1 MLKESVR
8 NVLARFG
15 LSLHRKESIHR
26 LFRELERLRRI
37 ASTVPGSNEPPPAR
51 ATTAP
56 NADLQAEL
64 AQAKEALEWYE
75 ERRDSFR
82 LTEDYNARAKEK
94 TIIDGASRFG
104 HIDFA
109 DLACWIFASSL
120 SNHRVI
126 HQRVDEATV
135 LWRSVKRTAGPIL
148 EVGRAA
154 GGSTIVILGSSGDRN
169 VVSIDRAPTQP
180 EMTKVVFSR
189 PDVQSR
195 LKLYNQSSREEIAER
210 EFGMM
215 FIDGDHSYE
224 GVCHDIATFWNC
236 LKSFDG
242 KAPLAVFHDAADN
255 PIGYV
260 PAVKRA
266 CDELIGEGRVA
277 RVVDSWGSMLA
288 VEKLGDLDQDRWYAK
303 EDRGFWKRYAG
314 SGYPVLS
321 PRTIRSSRDPDA
333 GTRAKGLINLLG
345 EENLDDPSWAKVG
358 ADLDIVFLEA
368 DNPVRFVR
376 ETPTEGEHKVEKSV
390 PLGRSRFAITVFLRP
405 VRRKSL
411 RLAVRAPGGA
421 PLAEVDFA
429 LVDDCRIERRQAGSG
444 ARIIDCGFLYGN
456 GFFRCDLAVETSE
469 RLPSVLVSVAA
480 LDESGSPRY
489 QGSPDRGFMVNL
501 ASVREL
507 Q

>member
-1 MLKESVR
+1 MLKDSVR

-26 LFRELERLRRI
+26 LFRELDRLRRI

-51 ATTAP
+51 ATAAAT
-56 NADLQAEL
+56 DLNAEL
-64 AQAKEALEWYE
+64 AAARAALDWYE
-75 ERRDSFR
+75 ERRDFFR
-82 LTEDYNARAKEK
+82 LTEDYNARAKERA
-94 TIIDGASRFG
+94 IVDGASKFG
-104 HIDFA
+104 QVDFA

-126 HQRVDEATV
+126 HQRIDETTV

-154 GGSTIVILGSSGDRN
+154 GGSTIAILGASGDRT

-180 EMTKVVFSR
+180 EMTKAVFSR

-195 LKLYNQSSREEIAER
+195 LKLYNQSSREEIAEQ

-236 LKSFDG
+236 LKSIDG
-242 KAPLAVFHDAADN
+242 KAPIAVFHDAADN

-266 CDELIGEGRVA
+266 CDELIGEGRTA
-277 RVVDSWGSMLA
+277 RVVESWGSMLA

-314 SGYPVLS
+314 PGYPVLS
-321 PRTIRSSRDPDA
+321 PRTIRSAPKSTVTA
-333 GTRAKGLINLLG
+333 RAKGLVNLLG
-345 EENLDDPSWAKVG
+345 EENLDDPSWIKVG

-376 ETPTEGEHKVEKSV
+376 ETPTVGEHKVEKTV
-390 PLGRSRFAITVFLRP
+390 TLGLSSFAVTVFLRP
-405 VRRKSL
+405 VRRKLL
-411 RLAVRAPGGA
+411 RLSVRTAAGA
-421 PLAEVDFA
+421 SLAEADFA
-429 LVDDCRIERRQAGSG
+429 LVDDCRIERQHAVDG
-444 ARIIDCGFLYGN
+444 ARIVDCAFLYGN
-456 GFFRCDLAVETSE
+456 GFFRCDLSIETSKP
-469 RLPSVLVSVAA
+469 LLSAVIAVAA

-489 QGSPDRGFMVNL
+489 QGSPDCGFMMNL

-507 Q
+507 R

>member
-1 MLKESVR
+1 MLKESIR

-15 LSLHRKESIHR
+15 LSLHRKESVHK
-26 LFRELERLRRI
+26 LFRELDRLRRI
-37 ASTVPGSNEPPPAR
+37 ASTVPGSNEPPPLAR
-51 ATTAP
+51 TAT

-64 AQAKEALEWYE
+64 AAAREALDWYE

-94 TIIDGASRFG
+94 SIVEGAARFG
-104 HIDFA
+104 QVDFA

-120 SNHRVI
+120 SNHRVV
-126 HQRVDEATV
+126 HQRIDEATV

-154 GGSTIVILGSSGDRN
+154 GGSTIIILGASNDRT

-180 EMTKVVFSR
+180 EMTKAVFSR
-189 PDVQSR
+189 PDVRSR
-195 LKLYNQSSREEIAER
+195 LRLYNQSSREEIAEQ
-210 EFGMM
+210 EFGMI

-236 LKSFDG
+236 LKSIDG
-242 KAPLAVFHDAADN
+242 KAPIAVFHDAADN

-277 RVVDSWGSMLA
+277 RVVESWGSMLA

-303 EDRGFWKRYAG
+303 EDRGFWRRYAS
-314 SGYPVLS
+314 SGFPVLS
-321 PRTIRSSRDPDA
+321 PRTIRSAPASA
-333 GTRAKGLINLLG
+333 ARAKGVVNLLG
-345 EENLDDPSWAKVG
+345 EENLDDPSWVKVG

-376 ETPTEGEHKVEKSV
+376 ETPSAGEHKVEKTI
-390 PLGRSRFAITVFLRP
+390 PLGLSRFAVTVFLRP
-405 VRRKSL
+405 VRRKTLRFAIGALGGVSL
-411 RLAVRAPGGA
+411 AQA
-421 PLAEVDFA
+421 DFA
-429 LVDDCRIERRQAGSG
+429 LVDDCRIARQHAADGTK
-444 ARIIDCGFLYGN
+444 IVDCAFLYGN
-456 GFFRCDLAVETSE
+456 GFFRCELSVETSKP
-469 RLPSVLVSVAA
+469 LPSAVVAVAA
-480 LDESGSPRY
+480 LDESGSSHY
-489 QGSPDRGFMVNL
+489 QGNPDCGFMVNL

-507 Q
+507 R